1 MKELPSNVLE
11 LPLATRAEMALKEA
25 VDEAIEEHIRK
36 GLPIYVWR
44 DGKVTEVSAAE
55 LRAQRK
61 QPSELIPGT

>member
-25 VDEAIEEHIRK
+25 VDEVIEEHIRK

-44 DGKVTEVSAAE
+44 DGKVTEVTPEE
-55 LRAQRK
+55 LKARYAL
-61 QPSELIPGT
+61 EAG